1 MLASI
6 LAGLWLALLSLPL
19 MMELDAPYF
28 GLERSLVV
36 AGIVMLLGL
45 MRWCVSQWRRASP
58 VWMDRAVEAG
68 GAVVRDAARR
78 LDRRIL
84 YGLALAAAVVTPLG
98 LNRYYI
104 DVLTQVGIYVTL
116 ALGLNIVVGLAGLLN
131 LGYIA
136 FYAVGAYAYGLLATR
151 ADLSFWAVLPLGVVL
166 AGVCGVLLGFPA
178 LRLQGDY
185 LAIVTLGFGEMIRIV
200 LNNWDSFTGGPNGI
214 IDIARPN
221 LFGFIFTHPIH
232 YYYLIL
238 AIVLLTIF
246 AVNRL
251 NQSRLGR
258 AWTAMRDD
266 EVAAEA
272 MGIDLVKTK
281 LLAFGLGA
289 AWAGLAGVFFA
300 SKMTFIS
307 PESFTFFES
316 VIVLCMVVL
325 GGIGSIPGVILGAAI
340 LMILPEMMR
349 QFALYRM
356 LIFGGAMVG
365 MMVVRPKG
373 LLAVRRRTVQT
384 PRQGSAHTASANMP
398 QTPPVVSRQGGGR
411 IVEAPVEAGLTLLET
426 HKLSVDFGGLRALD
440 MIDLSVKAGEIL
452 SLIGPNGAG
461 KTTFFNCVTGL
472 FSPSSGEILY
482 RGENLVGLRPHQ
494 VAIKGVTRTFQ
505 NIRLFRE
512 MTVLE
517 NVMVGRHCRMRSGV
531 IGAILRPKGVIGEE
545 EEVVAQAIDLLR
557 FVGLEEKTDLWASQ
571 LPYGDQRRLEIARA
585 MASNPSLLLLD
596 EPAAGMNPQETNGLM
611 DLIYS
616 IRARG
621 ITVMLIEHHM
631 KVVMGISERIVVLDH
646 GMKIA
651 EGTPEA
657 IRADARVI
665 DAYLG
670 NAS

>member
-1 MLASI
+1 
-6 LAGLWLALLSLPL
+6 
-19 MMELDAPYF
+19 MMEVEAPYF
-28 GLERSLVV
+28 GLGRPLMLSGVV
-36 AGIVMLLGL
+36 ALLGL
-45 MRWCVSQWRRASP
+45 AQWFVSQWGRASP
-58 VWMDRAVEAG
+58 VWMDRLVEAG
-68 GAVVRDAARR
+68 GATVRHLSRR
-78 LDRRIL
+78 IDRRAL
-84 YGLALAAAVVTPLG
+84 YTLMLAAAVVIPLG

-151 ADLSFWAVLPLGVVL
+151 VDLSFWQVLPFGAAL
-166 AGVCGVLLGFPA
+166 AAIFGVLLGFPA
-178 LRLQGDY
+178 LRLRGDY

-200 LNNWDSFTGGPNGI
+200 LNNWDSLTGGPNGI
-214 IDIARPN
+214 IGIARPS
-221 LFGFIFTHPIH
+221 LFGFIFSHPIH

-238 AIVLLTIF
+238 AVVLLTIF
-246 AVNRL
+246 VVDRL

-289 AWAGLAGVFFA
+289 TWAGLAGVFFA

-316 VIVLCMVVL
+316 VLVLCMVVL
-325 GGIGSIPGVILGAAI
+325 GGIGSIPGVILGAAM
-340 LMILPEMMR
+340 LLILPEMMR

-356 LIFGGAMVG
+356 LVFGAAMVG
-365 MMVVRPKG
+365 MMVMRPKG
-373 LLAVRRRTVQT
+373 LLAARRRAVPLWRKEVSRATVAGGFQAPSTELRAGPLTGSGQVGPTVQPSKDT
-384 PRQGSAHTASANMP
+384 ST
-398 QTPPVVSRQGGGR
+398 
-411 IVEAPVEAGLTLLET
+411 TLLET
-426 HKLSVDFGGLRALD
+426 RKLSVDFGGLRALD
-440 MIDLSVKAGEIL
+440 RVDLSVNAGEIV

-472 FSPSSGEILY
+472 FAPSCGEIRY
-482 RGENLVGLRPHQ
+482 RGQNLVGLRPHQ
-494 VAIKGVTRTFQ
+494 VTAKGVTRTFQ
-505 NIRLFRE
+505 NIRVFHD

-517 NVMVGRHCRMRSGV
+517 NVMVGGHCRMRAAV
-531 IGAILRPKGVIGEE
+531 VGAIFRPNSVIKEE
-545 EEVVAQAIDLLR
+545 EELVAKAADLLR

-585 MASNPSLLLLD
+585 MTSDPTLLLLD
-596 EPAAGMNPQETNGLM
+596 EPAAGMNPQETNALM
-611 DLIYS
+611 ELIHS

-621 ITVMLIEHHM
+621 ITVLLIEHHM
-631 KVVMGISERIVVLDH
+631 KMVMDISERIVVLDH
-646 GMKIA
+646 GVKIA

-657 IRADARVI
+657 IRADSRVI
-665 DAYLG
+665 GAYLG
-670 NAS
+670 KESAHA